1 MTAQNPF
8 SLLDDR
14 FLLLL
19 ADCGLEQSSKQAG
32 GDDDD
37 DDHDLLHTRKCRWS
51 APRPCDHH
59 GRAISLQAGR
69 DSGRPSAI
77 KPVLGLAG
85 AGQPKKNLLFSPRPF
100 LYRSKQNLTRVGH
113 WAAEGKGHVHRQMF
127 LSSIASSRLTPEQRR
142 LCSCW
147 FCVLSLWFQHF
158 HAAWRMN
165 HKLETQI
172 SWVIQAARAGFQSIH
187 LSIHPCIFFLSFA
200 GLSSPA
206 NLPHPVGFCC
216 PPPPPS

>member
-1 MTAQNPF
+1 MTTTTTCSTHASADGQPRALAITMVVRSRF
-8 SLLDDR
+8 KRAETVDDR
-14 FLLLL
+14 
-19 ADCGLEQSSKQAG
+19 QRSS
-32 GDDDD
+32 
-37 DDHDLLHTRKCRWS
+37 
-51 APRPCDHH
+51 P
-59 GRAISLQAGR
+59 SLGWQ
-69 DSGRPSAI
+69 
-77 KPVLGLAG
+77 
-85 AGQPKKNLLFSPRPF
+85 GQGSQKKNLLFSPRPF

-113 WAAEGKGHVHRQMF
+113 WAAEGKGHVHRQTF